1 MGFKQIKDV
10 NELKRFLRNVL
21 VYTGGKNKSN
31 VKLYHYSNIDTIK
44 SILDTRTIWLGSVNG
59 MNDYLEKEIVKRFKK
74 DKRLFFSS
82 FSKIEENLAMYK
94 MYSKDERGVMLS
106 VSYDLASEIVEF
118 AKESDGR
125 FKAFIVRDNKIT
137 EEQINIDLYWTSVC
151 YKDLHSNYIFYDGN
165 ENRNF
170 IGVMNND
177 QFVGITKL
185 FGWEYER
192 EVRLCAE
199 TDKDLA
205 DNEKLAIRLPDIF
218 FRRMEIT
225 TSPIFDINRN
235 RENYTYLKTHDVR
248 MNHSEYESFVDLGII
263 KEFSDRS
270 VVDENSFMVINEILD
285 WIDRISVLATK
296 VSDNC
301 ENAILAYGNKRKEKT
316 DHFISEFDVSIS
328 LMNDEYL
335 NHKDT
340 LYNKFKYI
348 DDTNSIFIEFDDTIK
363 SFLFDFRE
371 MGKKYFN
378 KEITYESLKENNR
391 IYQNFLKIKKG
402 MTQTLGEYIKK

>member
-1 MGFKQIKDV
+1 MQ
-10 NELKRFLRNVL
+10 
-21 VYTGGKNKSN
+21 
-31 VKLYHYSNIDTIK
+31 NI
-44 SILDTRTIWLGSVNG
+44 SR
-59 MNDYLEKEIVKRFKK
+59 
-74 DKRLFFSS
+74 
-82 FSKIEENLAMYK
+82 
-94 MYSKDERGVMLS
+94 
-106 VSYDLASEIVEF
+106 
-118 AKESDGR
+118 
-125 FKAFIVRDNKIT
+125 
-137 EEQINIDLYWTSVC
+137 
-151 YKDLHSNYIFYDGN
+151 
-165 ENRNF
+165 
-170 IGVMNND
+170 
-177 QFVGITKL
+177 FVGITKL